1 MRLFGK
7 KDVYEAPVA
16 QVIDFESDYVMAVVS
31 PGGAGAGGGGG
42 IVSPGSPVGSKG
54 STAIGYTTV
63 FSVGSDDRDF

>member
-31 PGGAGAGGGGG
+31 PG
-42 IVSPGSPVGSKG
+42 SPVGSKG